1 MRLLY
6 TLIILLY
13 RLAISA
19 ASLFNAKAKRWIE
32 GRKDIFKKLDAA
44 IEKNKPLAWFHCASL
59 GEFEQGRPVI
69 ERFKELHPD
78 HKILVT
84 FFSPS
89 GYEIRKNYQEA
100 DHVFYLPIDTRAN
113 GERFISIADPSIV
126 FFIKYEFWFNYIDVL
141 HKKNIPFYL
150 VSANFRST
158 QHFFKWY
165 GGWQRKMLHY
175 YKHIFV
181 QNISSKQLLN
191 SIGVNNV
198 TVSGDTRFDRVA
210 QVAAQA
216 KNIHIAEQ
224 FSKDGFVVVAGS
236 TWPEDEALLAKA
248 IECTTI
254 KLIIA
259 PHEIHED
266 KIKHLISLFAGDV
279 KACRYSQANIAAL
292 AGARVLIIDNIGM
305 LSSLYRCGK
314 VAYIGGGFGK
324 GIHNTLEA
332 AAYGRPVIFG
342 PNYEK
347 FNEAKELVKI
357 GGGFSID
364 DEEEL
369 SRVIVRFVNST
380 EELEKA
386 SKASAEYVQKNKGA
400 TEMILN
406 AISLTKRSV
415 SIN

>member
-19 ASLFNAKAKRWIE
+19 ASLFNTKAKRWIE
-32 GRKDIFKKLDAA
+32 GRKDIFKKLEAA
-44 IEKNKPLAWFHCASL
+44 IEKDKPLAWFHCASL

-69 ERFKELHPD
+69 ERYKERYPD
-78 HKILVT
+78 HKILLT

-89 GYEIRKNYQEA
+89 GYEIRKNYAGA
-100 DHVFYLPIDTRAN
+100 DHVFYLPLDTRAN
-113 GERFISIADPSIV
+113 AERFISITDPSII

-141 HKKNIPFYL
+141 HKRNVPFYL
-150 VSANFRST
+150 VSANFRKS

-175 YKHIFV
+175 YRHIFV
-181 QNISSKQLLN
+181 QTDNSKRLLN
-191 SIGVNNV
+191 DIGVKNV
-198 TVSGDTRFDRVA
+198 TISGDTRFDRVA

-216 KNIHIAEQ
+216 KDIRIAEE
-224 FSKDGFVVVAGS
+224 FSKDGFTIVAGS
-236 TWPEDEALLAKA
+236 TWPEDEVLLAEVMK
-248 IECTTI
+248 EPKI
-254 KLIIA
+254 KMIIA
-259 PHEIHED
+259 PHEIEEH
-266 KIKHLISLFAGDV
+266 KIEFLLTLFGKHAKV
-279 KACRYSQANIAAL
+279 CRYSQANETAL
-292 AGARVLIIDNIGM
+292 KDSRVLIIDNIGM
-305 LSSLYRCGK
+305 LSSLYRYGK
-314 VAYIGGGFGK
+314 VTYIGGGFGK

-357 GGGFSID
+357 SGAFSIT

-369 SRVIVRFVNST
+369 LRIIVRFINDHPG
-380 EELEKA
+380 LQQA
-386 SKASAEYVQKNKGA
+386 SDASGQYVQKNKGA
-400 TEMILN
+400 TEMILGKIE
-406 AISLTKRSV
+406 IS
-415 SIN
+415 